1 MAVLEIITL
10 VVDGYGL
17 QGFQSVEIQK
27 SMQNGAMSFN
37 MQASAPS
44 WSDQAM
50 ALRNGQQ
57 IEIYSSPVDSGGLGG
72 GGGLGDLIVT
82 GAVDEYNAEYDGDSH
97 TITLSGRSKGR
108 DAIDCHPVKHQTGL
122 VRNKTLLAAAQEFDE
137 FGTNWSTDQQLQP
150 IDTIQ
155 RRPEEPLFDTIE
167 RYARRGG
174 FMLPAQPDG
183 RHHDHPR
190 RDQSACRRARPGP
203 VARQEDERQN
213 HDDAEALAGG
223 GSRAAPVRR
232 TGSSNLR
239 QEYQD
244 SGDDGDAH
252 RPALIIAEGDHTDQ
266 DLQTRAKWERLRMAA
281 YGIRIGATTSCW
293 RDDGG
298 MIWTPGYL
306 MAIENDPEGVDG
318 DFTLSTVTLRQTD
331 GEGKGAGTH
340 AEMEFVDPASH
351 GSSSSSSGSSDS
363 VFSSGGSL

>member
-10 VVDGYGL
+10 VVDGYAL

-27 SMQNGAMSFN
+27 SMQNGAMSFS
-37 MQASAPS
+37 MTASAAS
-44 WSDQAM
+44 WSPQAM

-57 IEIYSSPVDSGGLGG
+57 VEIYSSPVDSTGFGG

-82 GAVDEYNAEYDGDSH
+82 GAVDEYNAEYDGDGR
-97 TITLSGRSKGR
+97 TVTLSGRSKGR
-108 DAIDCHPVKHQTGL
+108 DAIDCHPIKHQTGL

-183 RHHDHPR
+183 GIMITRAGTKRHSGALVLGQSPVEKMSVKITTTQKRSPVVVRGQR
-190 RDQSACRRARPGP
+190 RSG
-203 VARQEDERQN
+203 
-213 HDDAEALAGG
+213 
-223 GSRAAPVRR
+223 
-232 TGSSNLR
+232 TGSTNLR

-244 SGDDGDAH
+244 SGDDDGSY

-331 GEGKGAGTH
+331 GEGKGAGTS
-340 AEMEFVDPASH
+340 AEMEFVDPATH
-351 GSSSSSSGSSDS
+351 GGSSSSSGKSDS
-363 VFSSGGSL
+363 VFSAGNGL